1 MERILAI
8 YDTDQAYAQRL
19 AEFINRREKQ
29 PFTAVPFTSL
39 EKLKEY
45 EKDHAIEILLVGGNL
60 RKEVSG
66 LKARQIVSLC
76 DKEVVELGEE
86 KTGIYKYQ
94 SGDSVM
100 REVMACYCQQPA
112 AQALAF
118 LGARAM
124 IIGIYS
130 PVNRCLKT
138 SLALT
143 MGQLMAKSERVLYVN
158 LEEYSGF
165 SRLMKEEYSQ
175 DLSDVLYLYR
185 QKAYNW
191 LRLKAMVHTWGG
203 MDYIPPVRYG
213 EDLNQVSPEEMA
225 RLIERIAGE
234 GGYERL
240 LVDVG
245 QMGRGALP
253 ILEVCDAVYMPV
265 KEDSVSAAKVEEFE
279 EYLKTAGAKEVLEK
293 IRRLRLPYHN
303 DFGKR
308 EGYLEQLLWGELGD
322 YVRKLLYGLGA
333 QL

>member
-1 MERILAI
+1 
-8 YDTDQAYAQRL
+8 
-19 AEFINRREKQ
+19 
-29 PFTAVPFTSL
+29 
-39 EKLKEY
+39 
-45 EKDHAIEILLVGGNL
+45 
-60 RKEVSG
+60 
-66 LKARQIVSLC
+66 
-76 DKEVVELGEE
+76 
-86 KTGIYKYQ
+86 
-94 SGDSVM
+94 
-100 REVMACYCQQPA
+100 
-112 AQALAF
+112 
-118 LGARAM
+118 
-124 IIGIYS
+124 
-130 PVNRCLKT
+130 
-138 SLALT
+138 
-143 MGQLMAKSERVLYVN
+143 
-158 LEEYSGF
+158 
-165 SRLMKEEYSQ
+165 
-175 DLSDVLYLYR
+175 
-185 QKAYNW
+185 
-191 LRLKAMVHTWGG
+191 

-213 EDLNQVSPEEMA
+213 EDLKNPVSPEEMA